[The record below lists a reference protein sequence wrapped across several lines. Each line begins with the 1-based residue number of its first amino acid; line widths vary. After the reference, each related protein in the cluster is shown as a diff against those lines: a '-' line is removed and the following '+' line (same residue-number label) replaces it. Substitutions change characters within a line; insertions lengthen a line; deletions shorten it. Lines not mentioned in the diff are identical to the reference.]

1 MSKGRPA
8 WARLD
13 PADLSPGKPR
23 AFLEWRT
30 LRTWGK
36 LPEREYYVPG
46 YLLRDLREQCGL
58 TQAELAQR
66 LGTSQQAVSSAERW
80 NSNPT
85 LKLVF
90 AWQRACNS
98 PIGLAEKGPRR
109 PAQGDPA
116 KGSRNRPGPVPS
128 P

>member
-1 MSKGRPA
+1 MSRGRPA
-8 WARLD
+8 WAQLD

-23 AFLEWRT
+23 AFLEWKM
-30 LRTWGK
+30 LRRWGK

-58 TQAELAQR
+58 TQVQLAQR

-90 AWQRACNS
+90 AWQRACDS
-98 PIGLAEKGPRR
+98 PIGLAGKASGR
-109 PAQGDPA
+109 PAKSDAA
-116 KGSRNRPGPVPS
+116 KG
-128 P
+128 